1 MYVTGFLLNLVTAE
15 PFVQRLNHTV
25 VLLKETEV
33 VFTSDTWSILLNID
47 LSTYH
52 DIISTIRADLFSLE
66 RQKKQFTPISE
77 LNQIQII

>member
-1 MYVTGFLLNLVTAE
+1 LYVTGFLLNLVIAE